1 MMKVK
6 KYLFAC
12 QTQYPPSPS
21 KENGLKQA
29 QRSFHSKRL
38 EYSVRQL
45 AMFVQ
50 LHSST
55 LRPYFAG
62 RATRCYFPC
71 ASFQQK
77 YLTDCLSSLLLTP
90 ALTAFD
96 KQVMGQL
103 LTDGESHI
111 TGINNSTGK
120 TLIIL

>member
-1 MMKVK
+1 
-6 KYLFAC
+6 
-12 QTQYPPSPS
+12 
-21 KENGLKQA
+21 
-29 QRSFHSKRL
+29 
-38 EYSVRQL
+38 
-45 AMFVQ
+45 MFVQ

-62 RATRCYFPC
+62 RAIRCFFPC

-77 YLTDCLSSLLLTP
+77 YLTDCLSSLSLTP